1 MNFLID
7 FVIGAVI
14 TISGEQVALQK
25 SPAPATS
32 ASAPS
37 RPASIPAG
45 REFIPSVDQMKDKV

>member
-14 TISGEQVALQK
+14 TISGEQVVAQK
-25 SPAPATS
+25 SPVPAIS

-37 RPASIPAG
+37 RPASVPAG
-45 REFIPSVDQMKDKV
+45 REFIPSTEQMKDKV